1 MSSSLK
7 NYSVFLMQSCPESL
21 FHLFVSGLAAVIRKA
36 GALGRGSRRDLQRA
50 WGADTRRRGADER
63 SEIKTRIPNLRYMC
77 RTSNRTYTRPE
88 HDLIRYRK
96 ATNDAYAG
104 IAPETRTISRTHENA

>member
-1 MSSSLK
+1 MYDAKTLA
-7 NYSVFLMQSCPESL
+7 VFLDDAEPAIL
-21 FHLFVSGLAAVIRKA
+21 LLSGLAAVIRKV
-36 GALGRGSRRDLQRA
+36 GALGRGSGRDLQRA

-104 IAPETRTISRTHENA
+104 IAPETRTISQTHENA